1 MSYRLY
7 RASEVGYMLHIN
19 LSIFLKTFDM
29 SDNWKCHR
37 LNNRRRGND
46 ETAIIENV
54 CGGANSGHL
63 LHVAL
68 VTYLSQI

>member
-46 ETAIIENV
+46 ETAIIEQWICAVNTCTV
-54 CGGANSGHL
+54 NFSEIVRSEAM
-63 LHVAL
+63 
-68 VTYLSQI
+68 